1 MDLKAFENLEL
12 IPKLLSKIE
21 IMEERMSK
29 LVPPI
34 TTKREV
40 AKFLNVTDRTIN
52 NYITQGLL
60 KEHQHFYR
68 KNGKILVFIED
79 AITEFKKELSRGIV
93 NEKVTFQK

>member
-1 MDLKAFENLEL
+1 MNLQAFENLEL
-12 IPKLLSKIE
+12 IPMLLKKIE
-21 IMEERMSK
+21 NMEERMSK

-52 NYITQGLL
+52 NYIAQGLL
-60 KEHQHFYR
+60 KEQHHFYR

-79 AITEFKKELSRGIV
+79 AIAEFKKELNKGIV
-93 NEKVTFQK
+93 SEKVTI